1 MSVFLIFSGIYLLY
15 LLWENFAN
23 RRARRS
29 FLHVIHVNGIRGK
42 TSTCRTLDAVLRTRY
57 RVFTKTTGT
66 DAAVIDVSG
75 REMPLRRLGPANLH
89 EQLRIIRR
97 AKREGA
103 EILILECMAVNP
115 ELQKAAQ
122 EKIVRSDISVITN
135 VRYDHTFEMGDTL
148 EEIANSLSAVIPDGG
163 TLISADPA
171 AERYFSAAC
180 REKGTRLI
188 EVSSD
193 PESRDAGTSRE
204 NIAIAMACA
213 RLLGVPEEE
222 ARRALPEVRQDFGVL
237 ALYTLP
243 GNVDFLNLFSVNDP
257 QSTETNLRHSTA
269 PEDGDR
275 LVFLYNHRQDRPDR
289 AVLFARHFI
298 PHYPEVP
305 VYVTG
310 SGASLAARL
319 FRRAGAGNVRIV
331 PGKQLAAANLR
342 QSLPGLP
349 DHALV
354 CGIGN
359 IKGTAYRLIQEMD
372 APGRKERS

>member
-222 ARRALPEVRQDFGVL
+222 ARRALPEVRQDFGI
-237 ALYTLP
+237 
-243 GNVDFLNLFSVNDP
+243 P
-257 QSTETNLRHSTA
+257 QSTETKLRHSTA

-275 LVFLYNHRQDRPDR
+275 LVFLYTHRQDRPDR

-342 QSLPGLP
+342 QSLPELP